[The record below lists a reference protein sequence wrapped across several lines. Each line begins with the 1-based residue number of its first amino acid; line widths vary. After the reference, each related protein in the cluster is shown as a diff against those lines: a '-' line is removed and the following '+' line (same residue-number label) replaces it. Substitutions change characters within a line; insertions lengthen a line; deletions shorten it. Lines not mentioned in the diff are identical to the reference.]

1 MSHFSGSNKNII
13 IQREMVQFAL
23 SDYLQCLRH
32 EKVIGKMK
40 AGGSKSRYKTWAH
53 TRTFTSSKE
62 KLFRLSFR
70 PPKNIRKAWLS
81 PLQNGL
87 FLCFQHKS
95 PEFKYLSI
103 HKVFPTV
110 STVKRVVYC
119 NMSFGKT
126 FIPPLEIGQLLVLKT
141 VHNYQGQF
149 TGDEHTGHLQQYGFS
164 VSNTWTTCAFC

>member
-23 SDYLQCLRH
+23 SDYLQRLRH
-32 EKVIGKMK
+32 EEVIGKVK
-40 AGGSKSRYKTWAH
+40 AGGSKSRYETWAH
-53 TRTFTSSKE
+53 TCTFTSSKE

-81 PLQNGL
+81 PLPNGL
-87 FLCFQHKS
+87 FLCLQHKS

-119 NMSFGKT
+119 NTSFGKT

-149 TGDEHTGHLQQYGFS
+149 TGDEHTGHLQQSGFS
-164 VSNTWTTCAFC
+164 VSYTWTTCAFC